1 MHALIALT
9 LPFVQIVAHRAGPQ
23 HLPASRFLLG
33 LVIVLHVAVYYAAM
47 LILEVPA
54 PRAVALPFVDT
65 IVQGVFF
72 SGLLLFLGLQERL
85 LQTLTAVFGADVLLN
100 LLQLPLAVIGPL
112 SSGSPAAIISLLL
125 LIALALWALGVKGHI
140 LRHSAGL
147 PYFVGVALAL
157 AFLIG
162 FLAIEQALFGVAA

>member
-1 MHALIALT
+1 MHALIT
-9 LPFVQIVAHRAGPQ
+9 LISPFIQIVAHRAGPQ

-33 LVIVLHVAVYYAAM
+33 MVIVFHIAVYYAAM
-47 LILEVPA
+47 LILDVPA
-54 PRAVALPFVDT
+54 PRSVALPVVDT
-65 IVQGVFF
+65 LVQGVLF
-72 SGLLLFLGLQERL
+72 SALLLFLGLQARV

-125 LIALALWALGVKGHI
+125 LIALALWSLGVKGHI
-140 LRHSAGL
+140 LHHAAGL

-157 AFLIG
+157 AFLVS
-162 FLAIEQALFGVAA
+162 FLAIEQALLGSAA